1 MNPRHLLAVLSCIA
15 MATPAIAEIERV
27 ATTDAGNLSMRS
39 WPKLTPPKGWKH
51 DRPHSV
57 SYGINALAPQRG
69 NFGTAQTVMYA
80 KAIPKSRERE
90 LKSVDMLMER
100 DKRKAL
106 ARNSGMTVAAG
117 APLRTADGKTLQ
129 SITYA
134 PKGEGNWERVA
145 YGEEGEF
152 YLLFAVSARTRAG
165 YDGAMKSFEALV
177 RSYKEKP

>member
-1 MNPRHLLAVLSCIA
+1 MKPTHFLAALACVAATTTA
-15 MATPAIAEIERV
+15 MAEIEKV
-27 ATTDAGNLSMRS
+27 ATTDTGNLSMRW

-69 NFGTAQTVMYA
+69 NFGSARTVMYA
-80 KAIPKSRERE
+80 KAIPKPREPE
-90 LKSVDMLMER
+90 LKSVEMLMER

-106 ARNSGMTVAAG
+106 ANNPGVAVASG
-117 APLRTADGKTLQ
+117 APLKTADGKTLP

-145 YGEEGEF
+145 YGEEGDF
-152 YLLFAVSARTRAG
+152 YLLFALSSRTRAG

-177 RSYKEKP
+177 GSYREKP